1 MYVTLLA
8 VVNLAAGLILA
19 EAVAADGL
27 PEAVSDEAQAILDK
41 GIERL
46 RAHGIQARSR
56 LAFDDPEQGILRA
69 ASEMGAELIGGAD
82 RDQPPPPRLSQLAL
96 RLAGPATAGG
106 VAMQPAGGP
115 RLPRPSGVGAERR
128 L

>member
-1 MYVTLLA
+1 MMYVTLLA

-27 PEAVSDEAQAILDK
+27 PEAVSDEAQAILDE

-56 LAFDDPEQGILRA
+56 PAFGDPGSGAGDTARGLRD
-69 ASEMGAELIGGAD
+69 GRGAD
-82 RDQPPPPRLSQLAL
+82 RRS
-96 RLAGPATAGG
+96 
-106 VAMQPAGGP
+106 
-115 RLPRPSGVGAERR
+115 
-128 L
+128 

>member
-27 PEAVSDEAQAILDK
+27 PEAVSDEAQAILDE

-46 RAHGIQARSR
+46 RTHGIQARSR
-56 LAFDDPEQGILRA
+56 PAFGDPEQGILRA
-69 ASEMGAELIGGAD
+69 ASEMGAELIVI
-82 RDQPPPPRLSQLAL
+82 SH
-96 RLAGPATAGG
+96 
-106 VAMQPAGGP
+106 
-115 RLPRPSGVGAERR
+115 RR
-128 L
+128 RG